1 MCNMMIMCLC
11 RIVYYIFVLSDISD
25 KIILNFV
32 GMFQMGREIGRG
44 QYGVVYFCDF
54 WGGYLFCVIKSV
66 VFLDDK
72 YWNDLVLE
80 FYYIK

>member
-1 MCNMMIMCLC
+1 MCNKDDNVFMQ
-11 RIVYYIFVLSDISD
+11 IVYQIYELSDVSD

-54 WGGYLFCVIKSV
+54 WGGYLFCVIKLV